1 MDITVHPCHRPA
13 GCGTGA
19 HGDQLTRGEWKR
31 LPGER
36 SSPRRSPCS
45 ATPGVGFTA
54 GQRGALLTPAAHLLH
69 VLARGQTL
77 PRRLGEDKWAGL
89 EQGGDLVIGQDRDG
103 LLRRRGSSMPSV
115 GATSSSPSATSHRQ
129 NRRIARSRVATVEGS
144 AVSANSASHAQIA
157 CQVS

>member
-1 MDITVHPCHRPA
+1 VVFAAKVTVLGNAWRRVH
-13 GCGTGA
+13 
-19 HGDQLTRGEWKR
+19 
-31 LPGER
+31 
-36 SSPRRSPCS
+36 RRSAGRAAGPGRPS
-45 ATPGVGFTA
+45 AARPG
-54 GQRGALLTPAAHLLH
+54 P
-69 VLARGQTL
+69 L

-89 EQGGDLVIGQDRDG
+89 EQGGDLVTGQDRDG
-103 LLRRRGSSMPSV
+103 LPRRRGSSMPSV